1 MTCELTEVVTL
12 VFAWMMNQR
21 WNLGL
26 ESSRAIV
33 RDPCPS
39 RKLYPV
45 GFALGYWRAIHH
57 DILHF
62 RARVLATPAA

>member
-21 WNLGL
+21 WILGL

-33 RDPCPS
+33 RDPGFVGITKVERRTS
-39 RKLYPV
+39 SAVVRGRKRV
-45 GFALGYWRAIHH
+45 A
-57 DILHF
+57 
-62 RARVLATPAA
+62 ARETRG

>member
-1 MTCELTEVVTL
+1 MTCELTEVVML

-21 WNLGL
+21 WILGL

-33 RDPCPS
+33 RGPCPS

-45 GFALGYWRAIHH
+45 GFALGK
-57 DILHF
+57 
-62 RARVLATPAA
+62 RVLLWTKLTQTKIFGWNRR